1 MSATSCA
8 HASLGLVHF
17 GDVGG
22 DDADSVVLEGNG
34 GRHFEE
40 LPVRRLKHLGE
51 RDLDETRLHGNDLE
65 KKGVLF
71 KPFQAEDVRVHALY
85 ITERTENTITREG
98 SNSNT
103 GWENEIVMGIGLCFV
118 SNPSVEVI
126 SPVKEVL
133 TRMKRQ
139 EGALRVSKKMKGRSS
154 MDKAKNGKSRA
165 RTEWILMR

>member
-1 MSATSCA
+1 MSCA

-40 LPVRRLKHLGE
+40 LSVRGLKHLGE

-71 KPFQAEDVRVHALY
+71 KPFQTEDVRVHALH
-85 ITERTENTITREG
+85 ITERIENTITREG

-139 EGALRVSKKMKGRSS
+139 ECALRVSKKMKGRSS